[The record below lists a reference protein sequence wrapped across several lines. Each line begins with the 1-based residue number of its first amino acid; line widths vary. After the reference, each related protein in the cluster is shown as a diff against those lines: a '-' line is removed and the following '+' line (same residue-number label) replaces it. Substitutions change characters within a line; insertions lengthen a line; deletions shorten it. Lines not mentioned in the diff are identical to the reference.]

1 MAFELESFRLIDF
14 TLWTIPPDL
23 NAELPD
29 MSGGLTNVHGWRR
42 RNNLKTWPDHHHGD
56 MHQKVIYAIK
66 ATLTL
71 NIRQVPNFSHITF
84 LEFLRSFALALG
96 IRSCVHVNIHVGYD
110 DRKTTITRNKAEKT
124 VAYMITS
131 FIFPIIKLAKEADR
145 FVSHQ
150 SRGNNIC
157 VMRT

>member
-96 IRSCVHVNIHVGYD
+96 IRS
-110 DRKTTITRNKAEKT
+110 
-124 VAYMITS
+124 S